1 MIEPRRIALE
11 PMAVASLQQ
20 LIGIMTDHMWTPD
33 YDGRWDIETIVAMEE
48 RIAGGADG
56 DPVELGIDEVALL
69 LEGMAFTEVMSE
81 DFPWIDMVRWASDFI
96 TAELR
101 RHWSDEEWSAFV
113 AR

>member
-1 MIEPRRIALE
+1 MIEPRHIALE

-33 YDGRWDIETIVAMEE
+33 YDGRWSIETIVEMEE
-48 RIAGGADG
+48 RIAAGADG

-96 TAELR
+96 TSELR
-101 RHWSDEEWSAFV
+101 RHWTDEEWTRYV

>member
-1 MIEPRRIALE
+1 MIEPRRVVLE

-33 YDGRWDIETIVAMEE
+33 YDGRWDVESIIDIEQ
-48 RIAGGADG
+48 RIADGADG
-56 DPVELGIDEVALL
+56 EPVVLGIDEVALL

-96 TAELR
+96 ASELR
-101 RHWSDEEWSAFV
+101 QHWTDEEWTRYV